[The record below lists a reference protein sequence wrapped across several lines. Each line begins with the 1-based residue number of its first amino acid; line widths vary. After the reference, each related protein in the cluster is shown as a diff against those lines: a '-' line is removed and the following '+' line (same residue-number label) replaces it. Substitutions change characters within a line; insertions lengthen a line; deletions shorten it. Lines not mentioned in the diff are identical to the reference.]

1 MGRQARA
8 RPPAEPF
15 VRRFLLAIDESSA
28 QAKHGSPSAAC
39 ALASKLD
46 AQPFRGG
53 VSSSQYS
60 CVGILK
66 ALIAPMASRAP
77 AQSGEACAATLSRLR
92 GESRSSPT
100 GCRRDRVHLRCW
112 EAEERSDVIFW
123 THWAT

>member
-15 VRRFLLAIDESSA
+15 VRRFLLAVDESLA

-39 ALASKLD
+39 ALASKLS
-46 AQPFRGG
+46 AHPIRRGG
-53 VSSSQYS
+53 SSSQYS

-92 GESRSSPT
+92 GESRSSPSD
-100 GCRRDRVHLRCW
+100 CRPDRVHLRCW
-112 EAEERSDVIFW
+112 EAEKRSDVIFW
-123 THWAT
+123 THWAS